1 MSQQRPPRFAV
12 LTDAAIQL
20 VADAGMRGL
29 THRAVDAR
37 AGVPTGTT
45 SVHFRTR
52 RALVEAVV
60 ERLTDLDQA
69 ELEDQGLRFEGS
81 AGERADV
88 ADVLSPDHVDEFA
101 AQVAVVLD
109 AWLSTG
115 RTRTLVRY
123 ACLLEATHHPELRT
137 VLAHG
142 VGFRVQA
149 RDLLARAG
157 VPDPERRGDALVAF
171 VDGLVFDR
179 LIGAGS
185 LSGPP
190 PGTPESLA
198 DLRAAVGLAVRAV
211 TAEQARSPSRAATA
225 QFASQRPSRQ

>member
-1 MSQQRPPRFAV
+1 MRQDRPPRFAL
-12 LTDAAIQL
+12 LTDAAIRL
-20 VADAGMRGL
+20 IAEAGMRGL

-60 ERLTDLDQA
+60 ERLADLDQA
-69 ELEDQGLRFEGS
+69 ELEDQGLRFAGS
-81 AGERADV
+81 TGEAAGLPDA
-88 ADVLSPDHVDEFA
+88 LQPDHLDAFA

-149 RDLLARAG
+149 RELLARAG
-157 VPDPERRGDALVAF
+157 APDAERRGDALVAF

-185 LSGPP
+185 LSGPVA
-190 PGTPESLA
+190 GTPESVA
-198 DLRAAVGLAVRAV
+198 DLQSAV
-211 TAEQARSPSRAATA
+211 TLALRAATA
-225 QFASQRPSRQ
+225 PLAEPA

>member
-1 MSQQRPPRFAV
+1 MSEHRPPRFAV

-60 ERLTDLDQA
+60 QRLADLDQA
-69 ELEDQGLRFEGS
+69 ELEEQGLRFEESAGGS
-81 AGERADV
+81 AGR
-88 ADVLSPDHVDEFA
+88 SPDLAALQPDHLDELA
-101 AQVAVVLD
+101 AQVAAVLD
-109 AWLSTG
+109 GWLSTG

-142 VGFRVQA
+142 VGFREQA

-157 VPDPERRGDALVAF
+157 VPDAERRADALVAF

-179 LIGAGS
+179 LVGTGS
-185 LSGPP
+185 LSGPA
-190 PGTPESLA
+190 PGTPESVA
-198 DLRAAVGLAVRAV
+198 DLRDAVALAVRAV
-211 TAEQARSPSRAATA
+211 TAGSS
-225 QFASQRPSRQ
+225 AS

>member
-1 MSQQRPPRFAV
+1 MNQHRPARFAV

-45 SVHFRTR
+45 SGYFRTR

-60 ERLTDLDQA
+60 QRLADLDQA
-69 ELEDQGLRFEGS
+69 DLEGHGLDVEGS
-81 AGERADV
+81 PGESGDLAG
-88 ADVLSPDHVDEFA
+88 VLSPDHVHEFA

-109 AWLSTG
+109 TWLSTG
-115 RTRTLVRY
+115 RARTLVRY

-157 VPDPERRGDALVAF
+157 VPDAERRGDALVAF

-185 LSGPP
+185 LSGPT
-190 PGTPESLA
+190 PGTPESVA
-198 DLRAAVGLAVRAV
+198 DLRTAVGLAVRAV
-211 TAEQARSPSRAATA
+211 TAEQASPVEREAAR

>member
-1 MSQQRPPRFAV
+1 MPGDVVSQQRPPRFAV
-12 LTDAAIQL
+12 LTDAAIQV
-20 VADAGMRGL
+20 VAGAGMRGL
-29 THRAVDAR
+29 THRAVDAQ

-60 ERLTDLDQA
+60 QRLADLDQA
-69 ELEDQGLRFEGS
+69 ELADQGLRFVGS
-81 AGERADV
+81 GGESADLAGA
-88 ADVLSPDHVDEFA
+88 LQPDHVDAFA

-149 RDLLARAG
+149 RELLARAG
-157 VPDPERRGDALVAF
+157 MPDAERRGDALVAF
-171 VDGLVFDR
+171 LDGLVFDR

-190 PGTPESLA
+190 PGTPESVA
-198 DLRAAVGLAVRAV
+198 DLRTAVGLAVRAV
-211 TAEQARSPSRAATA
+211 TAEPG
-225 QFASQRPSRQ
+225 AS